1 MIEKTDSEIEGARL
15 RRLDAVMDA
24 ARVDSWFVAEVLP
37 LEAMLMQYL
46 HHNWRNKADIEDLLQ
61 DVYVR
66 VYESALQEIPL
77 QPKAFVFTTARNL
90 LINRAR
96 KAQIVSIEAVADLEA
111 LGVALDAP
119 GADRTMIARDEL
131 RRLQAAIEKLP
142 PRCREVVVLRRIENM
157 PRKEIAHRMNIT
169 EDTVAEYLANGMNT
183 LADIL
188 YGEPADLRS
197 GK

>member
-1 MIEKTDSEIEGARL
+1 MVEITDNRDGAKL
-15 RRLDAVMDA
+15 RRLDAVMNT

-46 HHNWRNKADIEDLLQ
+46 HHNWRNKADVEDLLQ

-66 VYESALQEIPL
+66 VYEAALKEIPH
-77 QPKAFVFTTARNL
+77 QPKSFVFTTARNL

-96 KAQIVSIEAVADLEA
+96 KEQVVSIEAVADLEG
-111 LGVALDAP
+111 LSVALDAP
-119 GADRTMIARDEL
+119 GADRTVIARDEL
-131 RRLQAAIEKLP
+131 RRLQSAIEKLP
-142 PRCREVVVLRRIENM
+142 PRCREVVVLRRIEGI
-157 PRKEIAHRMNIT
+157 PRREIAARMGIT

-188 YGEPADLRS
+188 YGEPADLR
-197 GK
+197 GKP

>member
-1 MIEKTDSEIEGARL
+1 MVEITDNERDGAKW
-15 RRLDAVMDA
+15 RRLDAVMNT
-24 ARVDSWFVAEVLP
+24 ARVDAWFVAEVLP

-46 HHNWRNKADIEDLLQ
+46 HHNWRNKADVEDLLQ

-66 VYESALQEIPL
+66 VYEAALQEIPH
-77 QPKAFVFTTARNL
+77 QPKSFVFTTARNL

-96 KAQIVSIEAVADLEA
+96 KEQVVSIEAVADLEA

-119 GADRTMIARDEL
+119 GADRAVIARDEL
-131 RRLQAAIEKLP
+131 RRLQSAIEKLP
-142 PRCREVVVLRRIENM
+142 PRCREVVVLRRIEGM
-157 PRKEIAHRMNIT
+157 PRREIASRMGIT

-188 YGEPADLRS
+188 YGEPADLR
-197 GK
+197 GKP